1 MSSISPQTPAR
12 ALPARPRLD
21 ALKSEAKRRLA
32 QRRPRDPGLK
42 LSAVQFELAREYG
55 FSSWRALKAAFD
67 ATPLTGDWIGRLPG
81 GTRLA
86 LHVRADG
93 GADMDSPDYG
103 AFGFGVH
110 DLRADDARLGFTL
123 PRINARF
130 DGALNGEALAGQW
143 RQDGRVLDLRF
154 ERGVWPPAP
163 RLDGLDGVWEGRLPG
178 GARLILRVATDA
190 HGTLATLDSPDRSGK
205 GFPVRSLACDGDA
218 VSFVMKTARIDGRR
232 DGEAI
237 VASFIRDGAGQPLTL
252 RRRAPGEAPLLP
264 PRRDVSE
271 AELRAFCGRYA
282 FAVDDQPFE
291 IGIGG
296 DGLIAQSLD
305 APPMPLI
312 AVDAD
317 VFVSITGQMR
327 ARFRRAPDGTVDGA
341 VLRYNDR
348 ELSARRL

>member
-110 DLRADDARLGFTL
+110 D
-123 PRINARF
+123 
-130 DGALNGEALAGQW
+130 
-143 RQDGRVLDLRF
+143 
-154 ERGVWPPAP
+154 
-163 RLDGLDGVWEGRLPG
+163 
-178 GARLILRVATDA
+178 LRVATDA